1 MSLSRSNSAS
11 STRGLLDPI
20 AVEDSDSNAH
30 TLSESEHPTEVEL
43 EVASH
48 FAAGEPR
55 MTFQRERE
63 AITTPPPSPVSQD
76 GADREDPFFYDGS
89 GFLPDAR
96 NLLQNRQRQPVLR
109 GATTVR
115 PLYYSA
121 HVAYHDALNRQRYDK
136 AATLASSQRRR

>member
-1 MSLSRSNSAS
+1 METSYRMSLSRSNSSS

-76 GADREDPFFYDGS
+76 GADRENPFFYDGTLQKLR
-89 GFLPDAR
+89 LPNSFER
-96 NLLQNRQRQPVLR
+96 VLF
-109 GATTVR
+109 
-115 PLYYSA
+115 
-121 HVAYHDALNRQRYDK
+121 
-136 AATLASSQRRR
+136 SSRFRFST